1 MISVRDAELA
11 KTIGRNI
18 TKRLIEKDKT
28 QQDMCNDL
36 GWKKGTVSAW
46 VNGTR
51 MPKMD
56 KIDIM
61 CKYFGCERD
70 DLLFDAREMKMM
82 RSVSIPVYARVAAG
96 IPLEASE
103 EIVDREEIPKKW
115 TEFGDYYGLRI
126 RGDSMQPRIEEGDVV
141 IVRKQ
146 STADDGRALCGNFT
160 NDYAVVGDNN
170 GNDAVCKKLKV
181 YKDGIAL
188 VSNNPIYPPMYFST
202 SDTQDIPVRII
213 GRVVEIRGKL

>member
-126 RGDSMQPRIEEGDVV
+126 RGVSMQPRIEEGDVV

-146 STADDGRALCGNFT
+146 STADDGQTVIAL
-160 NDYAVVGDNN
+160 VN

-188 VSNNPIYPPMYFST
+188 VSNNPIYAPMYFST

>member
-70 DLLFDAREMKMM
+70 DLLFDAKEMKMM

-146 STADDGRALCGNFT
+146 STADDGQTVIAI
-160 NDYAVVGDNN
+160 VN

-188 VSNNPIYPPMYFST
+188 VSNNPIYAPMYFSA

>member
-115 TEFGDYYGLRI
+115 TELGDYYGLRI

-146 STADDGRALCGNFT
+146 STADDGQTVIAL
-160 NDYAVVGDNN
+160 VN

>member
-115 TEFGDYYGLRI
+115 TEFGEYYGLRI

-146 STADDGRALCGNFT
+146 STADDGQTVIAI
-160 NDYAVVGDNN
+160 VN

>member
-115 TEFGDYYGLRI
+115 TELGDYYGLRI

-146 STADDGRALCGNFT
+146 STADDGQTVIAI
-160 NDYAVVGDNN
+160 VN

-188 VSNNPIYPPMYFST
+188 VSNNPIYAPMYFST

>member
-146 STADDGRALCGNFT
+146 STADDGQTVIAI
-160 NDYAVVGDNN
+160 VN

-188 VSNNPIYPPMYFST
+188 VSNNPIYAPMYFSA

>member
-115 TEFGDYYGLRI
+115 TEFGEYYGLRI

-146 STADDGRALCGNFT
+146 STADDGQTVIAL
-160 NDYAVVGDNN
+160 VN

>member
-61 CKYFGCERD
+61 CNYFGCERD

-146 STADDGRALCGNFT
+146 STADDGQTVIAI
-160 NDYAVVGDNN
+160 VN

-188 VSNNPIYPPMYFST
+188 VSNNPIYAPMYFST

>member
-28 QQDMCNDL
+28 QQDMYNDL

-70 DLLFDAREMKMM
+70 DLLFDAREVKMM
-82 RSVSIPVYARVAAG
+82 RSASIPVYARVAAG

-115 TEFGDYYGLRI
+115 TEFGEYYGLRI

-146 STADDGRALCGNFT
+146 STADDGQTVIAL
-160 NDYAVVGDNN
+160 VN